1 MKRTGLS
8 DRVFNII
15 NNIFVSIIVLLILY
29 PIIFVLSASISDPLA
44 VSSGKMWLWPVDIT
58 FKGFKMVFQ
67 NDAIWLGYR
76 NTIIYTVLGTLLHL
90 LVLLPC
96 SYALSR
102 TELKGKKIILWF
114 ILFTMLFN
122 GGLVPTYLVVKSLG
136 MLNTVWAMVIP
147 GVVGAW
153 SILVARTFFQQ
164 NIPVQLVEASKMDGA
179 SDFTIFWRVVLPL
192 SIPIITVMAL
202 FHAVGLW
209 NQYFSALIY
218 LSDEKL
224 YPLQL
229 ILREILI
236 VNDVGNGGGEGMT
249 SGLSENFMDQVKIA
263 AQLKYAVIIVSALP
277 LLIIY
282 PFIQKY
288 LIKGML
294 IGSVKE

>member
-15 NNIFVSIIVLLILY
+15 NNIFVSIIVLIILY

-153 SILVARTFFQQ
+153 SILVARTFF
-164 NIPVQLVEASKMDGA
+164 NKIY
-179 SDFTIFWRVVLPL
+179 
-192 SIPIITVMAL
+192 
-202 FHAVGLW
+202 
-209 NQYFSALIY
+209 QY
-218 LSDEKL
+218 
-224 YPLQL
+224 
-229 ILREILI
+229 
-236 VNDVGNGGGEGMT
+236 N
-249 SGLSENFMDQVKIA
+249 
-263 AQLKYAVIIVSALP
+263 
-277 LLIIY
+277 
-282 PFIQKY
+282 
-288 LIKGML
+288 
-294 IGSVKE
+294 